1 MSEVEGS
8 FGNPG
13 KSKAES
19 LVRSFVES
27 CVEKDED
34 SFECFEDVYQ
44 AYKQLV
50 GPANQNKLNRE
61 TFLRALKKCVECIEG
76 VKYVVDPL
84 PGEKQFVHRLYN
96 IRLVKRMH
104 NDFEA
109 NKFAAQVIARGSF
122 VDSNT
127 GNGKVYIVETT
138 VLRLNYVALN
148 AYNESTCLLVD

>member
-44 AYKQLV
+44 AYEQLV
-50 GPANQNKLNRE
+50 GPANPNKLNRE
-61 TFLRALKKCVECIEG
+61 TFLRALKHCVDG
-76 VKYVVDPL
+76 VNYAVDFL
-84 PGEKQFVHRLYN
+84 PGEGFFHRLYN
-96 IRLVKRMH
+96 IRLRP
-104 NDFEA
+104 
-109 NKFAAQVIARGSF
+109 
-122 VDSNT
+122 
-127 GNGKVYIVETT
+127 GKP
-138 VLRLNYVALN
+138 A
-148 AYNESTCLLVD
+148 